1 MEGLFSAVDLY
12 DAESDQLAG
21 FRLERLELLNWGT
34 FNQRVW
40 SLDLLGRN
48 GLLTGDIGSGKSTMV
63 DAITTLLLP
72 ANRVSYN
79 KAAGAET
86 RERSLRSYV
95 LGYYKSE
102 RSEVSGVSR
111 PVGLRRGSTYSVV
124 LGVFANRG
132 YDTTVTIAQ
141 VFWLK
146 EGNQGQPERFFV
158 TSESDLMI
166 AKDFA
171 DFGSDI
177 NALKRRLRATGSRV
191 HDHFPDYG
199 KDARRLLGID
209 SAQAMELFHQTV
221 SMKSVGDLNDFVRHH
236 MLEPFDSADWTDR
249 LIRHLDDLTTAHQ
262 AVARARAQLAE
273 LAPMLAD
280 CDTYD
285 VLNAEIDS
293 FASQRSALRF
303 YGAHRKA
310 ELLDRTIDSL
320 GSAVAERE
328 REMTGV
334 LAKLREL
341 DAEKLR
347 LELERAGH
355 GGDRLSEIERWILDN
370 MPLRDSRRRK
380 FDRFNEL
387 LSEAGLL
394 PVEASEQFL
403 ERRGQIEDAI
413 AQAEEDV
420 AGCQNQLSE
429 LAVELARLKAEG
441 EEVNSELLSLRTR
454 ESNVPK
460 RSLDLR
466 QTLCREVR
474 IPEENLPFAGELIQ
488 VREEHR
494 EWEGAAERLL
504 HGFGLSLLVPNDHYG
519 AVSQWINDHH
529 LGSRLVYYRVPPTV
543 GLSRGPAGQDSGE
556 QLFTKIQIKESPF
569 YAWLEREL
577 ITRAAHEC
585 AHTMEEFRRAG
596 RAVTRE
602 GQIKGSGGRHE
613 KNDAQRI
620 DDRRSYVL
628 GWSNQQK
635 VDTLLE
641 AGSRIQQALAKSA
654 GRRTV
659 TEGQMKLATARRTAL
674 GKLEEFHDWSELDW
688 QSLVNRIAEHSAE
701 KERIE
706 SSSRELELLALDLDR
721 VALEIQTQEEKR
733 TRLTSQGGAEEQAL
747 RTADAARSDV
757 QQILAESGS
766 AAACDIFKRLAG
778 RLDGQ
783 LLAGARK
790 GQGPDDPSAIDRAE
804 TAVRAELT
812 GLVESR
818 THEQSKRAVAIVKR
832 MRDFRLSYPLET
844 AEVDESVLAVPE
856 YRALH
861 DRLKSDDLPRFE
873 AEFKTYLNTNT
884 IRDIAGFHS
893 QLNKQVELIRTR
905 VEIINE
911 SLVGI
916 DYNPGRY
923 IRLEALRTQNIEIK
937 DFIGELRAC
946 TGHGLSDDDPDQYSE
961 QKFLQVK
968 AIVERFKGRE
978 GQTETDSAWTKRVTD
993 VRNWFV
999 FSASERSREDDTEHE
1014 HYSDSGGKSGGQK
1027 EKLAYTILAASLAY
1041 QFKLDWGVAR
1051 SKTFRFV
1058 VIDEA
1063 FGRGSDEST
1072 RFALSLFHRLGLQLL
1087 IVTPLQ
1093 KIHVIEPFV
1102 SAVGFVDNQNGSNS
1116 RLQSLTIEEYHRRQ
1130 LLHANAAPE
1139 VFDGRP

>member
-1 MEGLFSAVDLY
+1 VEGLFSAVDLH
-12 DAESDQLAG
+12 DAESDSLAG
-21 FRLERLELLNWGT
+21 FRLERLEMLNWGT
-34 FNQRVW
+34 FNHRVW

-48 GLLTGDIGSGKSTMV
+48 GLLTGDIGSGKSTIV

-102 RSEVSGVSR
+102 RSEVSGSSR

-132 YDTTVTIAQ
+132 YDSTVTLAQ

-146 EGNQGQPERFFV
+146 DGNQGQPERFFV
-158 TSESDLMI
+158 TSESDLLI

-177 NALKRRLRATGSRV
+177 TALKRRLRATGSRV
-191 HDHFPDYG
+191 HDHFPEYG
-199 KDARRLLGID
+199 KDARRLLGIE
-209 SAQAMELFHQTV
+209 SEQAMDLFHQTV
-221 SMKSVGDLNDFVRHH
+221 SMKSVGDLNDFVRRH

-249 LIRHLDDLTTAHQ
+249 LISHLDDLTAAHQ
-262 AVARARAQLAE
+262 AVLRARAQLTE
-273 LAPMLAD
+273 LVPMLAE

-285 VLNAEIDS
+285 GLDDEIVS
-293 FASQRSALRF
+293 LTAQRSALRF
-303 YGAHRKA
+303 YGARRKA
-310 ELLDRTIDSL
+310 ELLDRTIVAL
-320 GSAVAERE
+320 ESAAAER
-328 REMTGV
+328 RSEMTGV
-334 LAKLREL
+334 VARLREL

-355 GGDRLSEIERWILDN
+355 GGDRLSEIERWIDESI
-370 MPLRDSRRRK
+370 PLRESRRGK
-380 FDRFNEL
+380 FNRFNEL

-394 PVEASEQFL
+394 PVESSEQFPG
-403 ERRGQIEDAI
+403 RRGQIEQAVADADD
-413 AQAEEDV
+413 EV

-429 LAVELARLKAEG
+429 LAVERARSKAEG

-454 ESNVPK
+454 RSNLPK
-460 RSLDLR
+460 LSLDLR
-466 QTLCREVR
+466 QTLCREVG

-488 VREEHR
+488 VRAEHR

-519 AVSQWINDHH
+519 VVSQWINDHH
-529 LGSRLVYYRVPPTV
+529 LGSRLVYYRVPPTL
-543 GLSRGPAGQDSGE
+543 GPSREPAGDDSGE
-556 QLFTKIQIKESPF
+556 QLFTKIQINESPF

-577 ITRAAHEC
+577 ITRAAHKC
-585 AHTMEEFRRAG
+585 AHTMDDFRRAG
-596 RAVTRE
+596 RAITRE
-602 GQIKGSGGRHE
+602 GQFKGPGGRHE

-620 DDRRSYVL
+620 DDRRFYVL

-635 VDTLLE
+635 VDALLE
-641 AGSRIQQALAKSA
+641 AAQRVQEAQAQSA
-654 GRRTV
+654 RRWTVAEGR
-659 TEGQMKLATARRTAL
+659 MKLATVRRSAL

-688 QSLVNRIAEHSAE
+688 ESLVNRIAEHTAE

-706 SSSRELELLALDLDR
+706 SSSRELEQLAHDLEG
-721 VALEIQTQEEKR
+721 VAAEIKTREELR
-733 TRLTSQGGAEEQAL
+733 TRLTSEGGADDQAL
-747 RTADAARSDV
+747 RTARSALSEV
-757 QQILAESGS
+757 QQTLAENAS
-766 AAACDIFKRLAG
+766 AAAGEFFEMLAV

-783 LLAGARK
+783 LVAGAAT
-790 GQGPDDPSAIDRAE
+790 GQRPEGPNAVDRAE
-804 TAVRAELT
+804 TAVRSELT
-812 GLVESR
+812 ALMEAR
-818 THEQSKRAVAIVKR
+818 THEQNRRAVAIVKR
-832 MRDFRLSYPLET
+832 MRDFRSSYPLET
-844 AEVDESVLAVPE
+844 AEVDESMLAAPD

-861 DRLKSDDLPRFE
+861 NRLKSDDLPRFE

-923 IRLEALRTQNIEIK
+923 IRLEALRTQNMEIK

-946 TGHGLSDDDPDQYSE
+946 TGHGLSEDDPDQYSE

-978 GQTETDSAWTKRVTD
+978 GQTETDRAWAKRVTD

-1072 RFALSLFHRLGLQLL
+1072 RFALSLFRRLGLQLL

-1102 SAVGFVDNQNGSNS
+1102 SAVGFVDNLNGSNS
-1116 RLQSLTIEEYHRRQ
+1116 RLQSLTIEEYRRRQ
-1130 LLHANAAPE
+1130 LLHANATS
-1139 VFDGRP
+1139 VVIDG